1 VRRLFALSG
10 VVLCGLA
17 AAVVLGLGGGSASA
31 AHPIDALLQ
40 GTFTM
45 KGKITVA
52 AHVYGEHAGQ
62 HVTRSWTFV
71 PGCSAG
77 GCQKVVLKRFR
88 SKRHVLDTITLHRK
102 SPGVYVGKHR
112 FWLALRCGSALV
124 KHGGYGNETITVKI
138 VRAVVNGGTRHATGI
153 RASYDNP
160 SRYNETRCPGGIGHD
175 AATYRGQLN
184 TTAFASTSKGGYL
197 ILTADGGVFKF
208 GKAALHGS
216 DARKLPLGVRAVR
229 LAVDA
234 GSGGYWVLKS
244 NGGVDGFG
252 APVQGSLT
260 GKLHGTRP
268 VSIVAGAGGGYL
280 ILSADGG
287 VHAFGNANWHGSDK
301 GKLGHKLNAVGL
313 AENSGGGYWVLKS
326 NGGVDGFGAPVQGSL
341 AGKLGRMRPVSIAAA
356 PGKGYWIL
364 TSNGGVH
371 SYGGAGWHG
380 SDAGKLGHGVG
391 AVSLAADPATGGY
404 WILKSNGA
412 VDGLGAPSLGGL

>member
-1 VRRLFALSG
+1 MRRLFA
-10 VVLCGLA
+10 VLACLVCGA
-17 AAVVLGLGGGSASA
+17 AAAAALVSSSGTASA

-40 GTFTM
+40 GTFAM
-45 KGKITVA
+45 RGKVTVA
-52 AHVYGEHAGQ
+52 AHVKGEHAGQ

-138 VRAVVNGGTRHATGI
+138 VRAVVNGGTRRATAI

-175 AATYRGQLN
+175 AASYRGQLN
-184 TTAFASTSKGGYL
+184 TTAFASTSKAGYL

-216 DARKLPLGVRAVR
+216 AAGKLPPRVRAVR
-229 LAVDA
+229 LAVDPS
-234 GSGGYWVLKS
+234 SGGYWVMKS

-252 APVQGSLT
+252 VPVQGSLA

-280 ILSADGG
+280 ILTADGA
-287 VHAFGNANWHGSDK
+287 VHAFGHAHWHGSDK
-301 GKLGHKLNAVGL
+301 GKLGHKVRAVGL

-326 NGGVDGFGAPVQGSL
+326 NGGVDGFGAPVRGSL
-341 AGKLGRMRPVSIAAA
+341 AGKLHGTRPVSIAAA

-380 SDAGKLGHGVG
+380 SDAGKLRHGVS

-404 WILKSNGA
+404 WILKSNGG